1 MPVLQANKQSD
12 SFKGVFQKLFSRK
25 RKELEPLDFSVLV
38 TDMHS
43 HLIPGI
49 DDGVKTLEESISL
62 IKKLQTLGYKKIV
75 TTPHIM
81 ADFYKNTPEIIL
93 SGLQKV
99 KNKLKEEKIEIEIS
113 AAAEYYIDED
123 FENKMGKHQLLTFG
137 KNYVLIELSYVYPP
151 SNVQQV
157 IMNLIMDGYTP
168 ILAHPERYPYWA
180 NKIEEF
186 QKLKDSGVLFQLNI
200 NSLTGHYSPLAQKMA
215 HKMIDMNFFEFVG
228 TDAHRMQH
236 LNLAEHTQTDEYL
249 HKLFSS
255 GKLLNNI
262 V

>member
-1 MPVLQANKQSD
+1 MSVLQANKHSGT
-12 SFKGVFQKLFSRK
+12 FKSTLQKLFSRK
-25 RKELEPLDFSVLV
+25 KKELDPLDFSVLV

-49 DDGVKTLEESISL
+49 DDGVKTLDESISL
-62 IKKLQTLGYKKIV
+62 IKKLQQFGYKKII

-93 SGLQKV
+93 GGLQKV
-99 KNKLKEEKIEIEIS
+99 KNRLKEENIDIEIF

-123 FENKMGKHQLLTFG
+123 FENKLDNHQLLTFG
-137 KNYVLIELSYVYPP
+137 KNYVLVELSYVYPP

-157 IMNLIMDGYTP
+157 IMNLVMSGYTP
-168 ILAHPERYPYWA
+168 ILAHPERYPYWSD
-180 NKIEEF
+180 KFEEF

-200 NSLTGHYSPLAQKMA
+200 NSLTGHYSVLAQKMA
-215 HKMIDMNFFEFVG
+215 HKMIDMNVFEFVA

-236 LNLAEHTQTDEYL
+236 LNIAEQTKTDEYL

-255 GKLLNNI
+255 GKLLNNSL
-262 V
+262 